1 MATYLIT
8 GANRGI
14 GLEFVRQLT
23 ARGDSVIGTARDPAG
38 LLEEARAV
46 PGVRWVAL
54 EVADPAS
61 IDSLPTRLGS
71 LGSGVGPIDVLINNA
86 GVSSTAKTLADLT
99 SAELHRVFAVNTFAP
114 LLVTKALLPLMS
126 AGGRKLIVHITSQL
140 GSITNNNG
148 TSTYP
153 YRASKTGLNQLNAS
167 LAHELRP
174 AGFTCLAMHP
184 GWVQTDMGGKQA
196 TLTPESSVR
205 HLLGVIDRAEPGLSG
220 RFFNYD
226 GAPLPW

>member
-1 MATYLIT
+1 M
-8 GANRGI
+8 
-14 GLEFVRQLT
+14 
-23 ARGDSVIGTARDPAG
+23 IGTARDLSG
-38 LLEEARAV
+38 LSEEARAV

-54 EVADPAS
+54 DVADPAS
-61 IDSLPTRLGS
+61 IDSLPTRLAS
-71 LGSGVGPIDVLINNA
+71 LGADVGAIDVLINNT

-99 SAELHRVFAVNTFAP
+99 AAELHRVFAVNTFAP
-114 LLVTKALLPLMS
+114 LLVAKALMPLLS
-126 AGGRKLIVHITSQL
+126 AGQRKLIVSITSQL
-140 GSITNNNG
+140 GSIANNNG

-196 TLTPESSVR
+196 TLSPEASVR
-205 HLLGVIDRAEPGLSG
+205 HLLGVIDRAEPGMSG
-220 RFFNYD
+220 RFLNYD
-226 GAPLPW
+226 GTPLPW

>member
-23 ARGDSVIGTARDPAG
+23 ARGDSVIGTARDPEA
-38 LLEEARAV
+38 LSAEARAV

-61 IDSLPTRLGS
+61 IDSLPTRLAG
-71 LGSGVGPIDVLINNA
+71 LGAGVGAIDVLINNA
-86 GVSSTAKTLADLT
+86 GVSSTAKTLAELT
-99 SAELHRVFAVNTFAP
+99 AAELHRVFAVNTFAP
-114 LLVTKALLPLMS
+114 LLVTKALMPLLT
-126 AGGRKLIVHITSQL
+126 AGTRKLIVNITSQL
-140 GSITNNNG
+140 GSITNNTG
-148 TSTYP
+148 GSTYP

-167 LAHELRP
+167 LANELRP
-174 AGFTCLAMHP
+174 TGFTCLAMHP

-196 TLTPESSVR
+196 TLTPETSVR
-205 HLLGVIDRAEPGLSG
+205 HLLSVIDRAESGMSG

-226 GAPLPW
+226 GTPLPW